1 MDNQGIMVSFLAK
14 RRGFFPPFLKLA
26 NLLWG
31 LSTQWIPWA
40 FFCMG
45 KVAKA

>member
-1 MDNQGIMVSFLAK
+1 MDNEGIMVSFLAE
-14 RRGFFPPFLKLA
+14 RRGFFPFS
-26 NLLWG
+26 NLPGRLWG
-31 LSTQWIPWA
+31 LSIQWIPWA